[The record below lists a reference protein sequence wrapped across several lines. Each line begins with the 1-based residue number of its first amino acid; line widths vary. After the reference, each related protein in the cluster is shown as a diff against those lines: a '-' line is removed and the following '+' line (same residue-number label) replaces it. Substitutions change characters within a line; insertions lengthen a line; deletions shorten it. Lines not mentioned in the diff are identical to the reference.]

1 MHRTCWLDRFRL
13 AASRALGWTA
23 LPLMLL
29 TLLAGPVS
37 AVEIQPGQVYAGGTS
52 LTASDVGVTMRVPD
66 GWQAALPVGGSAL
79 AMERSDQR
87 AFIFAVADRTTEAEV
102 RAEMAQP
109 IDLGDGIVLQP
120 KASPSSEGKG
130 LLRGDYQVFGAPSP
144 GEGTVWARLADT
156 GIGVAFFAI
165 DLGGDGGASRE
176 AERLARGVSF
186 AKPVIPDPTGGEG
199 NADWQSYMRGRY
211 IARFY
216 TGSGYHEKTE
226 LWLCSDGRFSRSGE
240 GGGFGGGASGAFQG
254 GGSGRWS
261 ASGKQ
266 PGAGELRLEYADGVA
281 TYRLTLEGRSLYLDG
296 TKWLRGD
303 NEYCP

>member
-1 MHRTCWLDRFRL
+1 M
-13 AASRALGWTA
+13 
-23 LPLMLL
+23 
-29 TLLAGPVS
+29 
-37 AVEIQPGQVYAGGTS
+37 
-52 LTASDVGVTMRVPD
+52 
-66 GWQAALPVGGSAL
+66 
-79 AMERSDQR
+79 
-87 AFIFAVADRTTEAEV
+87 
-102 RAEMAQP
+102 
-109 IDLGDGIVLQP
+109 
-120 KASPSSEGKG
+120 
-130 LLRGDYQVFGAPSP
+130 
-144 GEGTVWARLADT
+144 
-156 GIGVAFFAI
+156 
-165 DLGGDGGASRE
+165 
-176 AERLARGVSF
+176 SF

-266 PGAGELRLEYADGVA
+266 PGAGELRLEHADGIA
-281 TYRLTLEGRSLYLDG
+281 TYRLTLEGGSLYLDG